1 MELVTLSR
9 VFAPAEADLVAAR
22 LESAGFTPF
31 VHGLDAALSME
42 GYSLVTGGIRIKV
55 PADQAEAAR
64 RFLAEDPDAEGWDGH
79 FRAVYDRAMAA
90 FRSGRCSAE
99 TLCDA
104 ADTAFLRDSGCTVQE
119 LYDFI
124 EDAADCGEPDFETV
138 LQVQRIRRDWFL
150 GPMRGE
156 WTGRVVPMSALPAKT
171 DAVDGIA
178 WLPRLIA
185 KARLKLRGEMPPDL
199 MYGCGG
205 DRPFLRRM
213 DMTLPGFLELV
224 RDRGDDD
231 RAIIDAVKAFR
242 HRGTSR
248 D

>member
-1 MELVTLSR
+1 MELVTISR
-9 VFAPAEADLVAAR
+9 VFSPADADLTAAR

-31 VHGLDAALSME
+31 VHGVEAALSVE
-42 GYSLVTGGIRIKV
+42 GYSMVTGGIQVKV
-55 PADQAEAAR
+55 PADQVPEAR
-64 RFLAEDPDAEGWDGH
+64 RFLEEDPDTDGWDAQ
-79 FRAVYDRAMAA
+79 FRAVYDRALAS
-90 FRSGRCSAE
+90 FRAGRCSVA
-99 TLCDA
+99 TLCDP
-104 ADTAFLRDSGCTVQE
+104 ADTAFLRESGCTVQE

-124 EDAADCGEPDFETV
+124 EDAEDCGEPDFGTV
-138 LQVQRIRRDWFL
+138 LEVQRLRRAWFL
-150 GPMRGE
+150 GPMRGQ
-156 WTGRVVPMSALPAKT
+156 WTGTVVPMSDLPSKT

-178 WLPRLIA
+178 WLPRLIV

-213 DMTLPGFLELV
+213 GMTLPGFLELV

-231 RAIIDAVKAFR
+231 RAIVEAVKAFR
-242 HRGTSR
+242 HRSMSR

>member
-9 VFAPAEADLVAAR
+9 VFSPAEADLTASR

-31 VHGLDAALSME
+31 IHGVDAALSME
-42 GYSLVTGGIRIKV
+42 GYSLVTGGIQVKV
-55 PADQAEAAR
+55 PADQADGAR
-64 RFLAEDPDAEGWDGH
+64 RFLEEDPEAAGWDGH
-79 FRAVYDRAMAA
+79 FRAVYDRALANY
-90 FRSGRCSAE
+90 RSGRCSPA
-99 TLCDA
+99 TLCDPD
-104 ADTAFLRDSGCTVQE
+104 DTAFLRNSGCTVQE

-124 EDAADCGEPDFETV
+124 EDAVDCGEPEFETV
-138 LQVQRIRRDWFL
+138 LEVQRIRRDHFL
-150 GPMRGE
+150 GVQRGE
-156 WTGRVVPMSALPAKT
+156 WTGITVPMSELPAKT

-178 WLPRLIA
+178 WLPRLIV

-213 DMTLPGFLELV
+213 GMTLPGFLELV
-224 RDRGDDD
+224 RDRGHDD
-231 RAIIDAVKAFR
+231 RAIVDAVKAFR
-242 HRGTSR
+242 HRSMSR